1 MVTAGVE
8 KETDRGIL
16 DFHAVRKS
24 FVTFL
29 LHDPQLAPKEV
40 QELSRHADLDLTMNV
55 YGKARQDELR
65 DAVSSTGSENAHS
78 MHEPVLTQNEET
90 QPPLPQ
96 EVALVD
102 VGSGARTRT

>member
-29 LHDPQLAPKEV
+29 LHDPPAGAQGSAGVEPARGPGSDNERV
-40 QELSRHADLDLTMNV
+40 CQGSPRRTARRGFQ
-55 YGKARQDELR
+55 YGF
-65 DAVSSTGSENAHS
+65 
-78 MHEPVLTQNEET
+78 
-90 QPPLPQ
+90 
-96 EVALVD
+96 
-102 VGSGARTRT
+102 